1 MSENIFPAE
10 PVQGTADVVEEN
22 YSAKSISELSDLFVA
37 LRAGEDAMTRYK
49 EAEAIKSAFYRLIA
63 RMRIENEGSPVDPQA
78 QEALENAEQNFKAM
92 YADYKKDRAEYNR
105 AQDEMREA
113 NLAAKKAIIEELKA
127 LTEGQDDV
135 SSCFPAF
142 RELQNRWKEA
152 GPVPAQSYRDI
163 NDSYQFQVEKFYDM
177 IKINRDLRDLDF
189 RKNLEAKQLLC
200 EEAERLAQSEDVVAA
215 FAALQKLHEQWKEY
229 GPVAKEYREAI
240 WERFKAATA
249 VVNKAYQAHFETL
262 KESFAANLEAKEKL
276 CEEVE
281 AIACR
286 EDIKDAGEWN
296 ALSKQIEEIQARWK
310 TIGFATKSAN
320 QKIYERFRA
329 ACDKFY
335 AAKREYFLG
344 IKNGMDANIAKKEAL
359 IAQAEQL
366 KTSTDWKKA
375 TDQFISLQK
384 QWKEVGAVPRKKS
397 EQLWKRFRAACD
409 EFFAERDKNA
419 KPENDFYA
427 NLKAK
432 RALIA
437 EISQWQPSEGVSP
450 AKAQAEFNERWKAI
464 GFVPFKE
471 KEAVAKEFKDAMR
484 AAFPPAA
491 APVNRKN
498 DLIRRYNALQQ
509 DIITYE
515 NNIGFFSNSKGS
527 AALVAQMQQR
537 IDNAKAEL
545 RQLEEQIRK
554 EEAES

>member
-1 MSENIFPAE
+1 MIELENQTLEELIISLRQIGASEDRME
-10 PVQGTADVVEEN
+10 RGKDV
-22 YSAKSISELSDLFVA
+22 D
-37 LRAGEDAMTRYK
+37 
-49 EAEAIKSAFYRLIA
+49 AIKSAFYRLLGKLKA
-63 RMRIENEGSPVDPQA
+63 EAEEAGEDASSKFA
-78 QEALENAEQNFKAM
+78 SQEEEFKSV
-92 YADYKKDRAEYNR
+92 YADYRKEKAEYNK
-105 AQDEMREA
+105 AQDAERAENLVKKREVIA
-113 NLAAKKAIIEELKA
+113 QLKDLVENLNDIQAA
-127 LTEGQDDV
+127 
-135 SSCFPAF
+135 FPAL
-142 RELQNRWKEA
+142 RELQARWREI
-152 GPVPAQSYRDI
+152 GPVPASDFRDT
-163 NDSYQFQVEKFYDM
+163 NDTYQFLVEKFYDM
-177 IKINRDLRDLDF
+177 VQINHDLRVLDF

>member
-1 MSENIFPAE
+1 MIELENQTLEELIISLRQIGASEDRME
-10 PVQGTADVVEEN
+10 RG
-22 YSAKSISELSDLFVA
+22 
-37 LRAGEDAMTRYK
+37 K
-49 EAEAIKSAFYRLIA
+49 EVDAIKSAFYRLLGKLKA
-63 RMRIENEGSPVDPQA
+63 EAEEAGEDASSKFA
-78 QEALENAEQNFKAM
+78 SQEEEFKSV
-92 YADYKKDRAEYNR
+92 YADYRKEKAEYNK
-105 AQDEMREA
+105 AQDAERAENLVKKREVIA
-113 NLAAKKAIIEELKA
+113 QLKDLVENLNDIQAA
-127 LTEGQDDV
+127 
-135 SSCFPAF
+135 FPAL
-142 RELQNRWKEA
+142 RELQARWRET
-152 GPVPAQSYRDI
+152 GPVPASDFRDT
-163 NDSYQFQVEKFYDM
+163 NDTYQFLVEKFYDM
-177 IKINRDLRDLDF
+177 VQINHDLRDLDF
-189 RKNLEAKQLLC
+189 RKNLEAKQQLC
-200 EEAERLAQSEDVVAA
+200 EEAEKLAGSEDVVGA

-229 GPVAKEYREAI
+229 GPVAKEYRESI

-281 AIACR
+281 AIAGR

-384 QWKEVGAVPRKKS
+384 QWKEIGAVPRKKS

-437 EISQWQPSEGVSP
+437 EIRQWQPSEGVTP
-450 AKAQAEFNERWKAI
+450 ATAQAEFNERWKAI

-471 KEAVAKEFKDAMR
+471 KEAVAGEFKDAMR

-527 AALVAQMQQR
+527 ASLVAQMQQR

>member
-1 MSENIFPAE
+1 MIELENQTLEELIISLRQIGASEDRME
-10 PVQGTADVVEEN
+10 RGKDV
-22 YSAKSISELSDLFVA
+22 D
-37 LRAGEDAMTRYK
+37 
-49 EAEAIKSAFYRLIA
+49 AIKSAFYRLLGKLKA
-63 RMRIENEGSPVDPQA
+63 EAEEAGEDASSKFA
-78 QEALENAEQNFKAM
+78 SQEEEFKSV
-92 YADYKKDRAEYNR
+92 YADYRKEKAEYNK
-105 AQDEMREA
+105 AQDAERAENLVKKREVIA
-113 NLAAKKAIIEELKA
+113 QLKDLVENLNDIQAA
-127 LTEGQDDV
+127 
-135 SSCFPAF
+135 FPAL
-142 RELQNRWKEA
+142 RELQARWREI
-152 GPVPAQSYRDI
+152 GPVPASDFRDT
-163 NDSYQFQVEKFYDM
+163 NDTYQFLVEKFYDM
-177 IKINRDLRDLDF
+177 VQINHDLRDLDF

-310 TIGFATKSAN
+310 TIGFATKSAK

>member
-1 MSENIFPAE
+1 MIELENQTLEELIISLRQIGASEDRME
-10 PVQGTADVVEEN
+10 RGKDV
-22 YSAKSISELSDLFVA
+22 D
-37 LRAGEDAMTRYK
+37 
-49 EAEAIKSAFYRLIA
+49 AIKSAFYRLLGKLKA
-63 RMRIENEGSPVDPQA
+63 EAEEAGEDASSKFA
-78 QEALENAEQNFKAM
+78 SQEEEFKSV
-92 YADYKKDRAEYNR
+92 YADYRKEKAEYNK
-105 AQDEMREA
+105 AQDAERAENLVKKREVIA
-113 NLAAKKAIIEELKA
+113 QLKDLVENLNDIQAA
-127 LTEGQDDV
+127 
-135 SSCFPAF
+135 FPAL
-142 RELQNRWKEA
+142 RELQARWREI
-152 GPVPAQSYRDI
+152 GPVPASDFRDT
-163 NDSYQFQVEKFYDM
+163 NDTYQFLVEKFYDM
-177 IKINRDLRDLDF
+177 VQINHDLRDLDF
-189 RKNLEAKQLLC
+189 RKNLESKQLLC

>member
-1 MSENIFPAE
+1 MIELENQTLEELIISLRQIGASEDRME
-10 PVQGTADVVEEN
+10 RGKDV
-22 YSAKSISELSDLFVA
+22 D
-37 LRAGEDAMTRYK
+37 
-49 EAEAIKSAFYRLIA
+49 AIKSAFYRLLGKLKA
-63 RMRIENEGSPVDPQA
+63 EAEEAGEDASSKFA
-78 QEALENAEQNFKAM
+78 SQEEEFKSV
-92 YADYKKDRAEYNR
+92 YADYRKEKAEYNK
-105 AQDEMREA
+105 AQDAERAENLVKKREVIA
-113 NLAAKKAIIEELKA
+113 QLKDLVENLNDIQAA
-127 LTEGQDDV
+127 
-135 SSCFPAF
+135 FPAL
-142 RELQNRWKEA
+142 RELQARWREI
-152 GPVPAQSYRDI
+152 GPVPASDFRDT
-163 NDSYQFQVEKFYDM
+163 NDTYQFLVEKFYDM
-177 IKINRDLRDLDF
+177 VQINHDLRDLDF

-366 KTSTDWKKA
+366 KISTDWKKA

-545 RQLEEQIRK
+545 RHLEEQIRK

>member
-1 MSENIFPAE
+1 MIELENQTLEELIISLRQIGASEDRME
-10 PVQGTADVVEEN
+10 RGKDV
-22 YSAKSISELSDLFVA
+22 D
-37 LRAGEDAMTRYK
+37 
-49 EAEAIKSAFYRLIA
+49 AIKSAFYRLLGKLKA
-63 RMRIENEGSPVDPQA
+63 EAEEAGEDASSKFA
-78 QEALENAEQNFKAM
+78 SQEEEFKSV
-92 YADYKKDRAEYNR
+92 YADYRKEKAEYNK
-105 AQDEMREA
+105 AQDAERAENLVKKREVIA
-113 NLAAKKAIIEELKA
+113 QLKDLVENLNDIQAA
-127 LTEGQDDV
+127 
-135 SSCFPAF
+135 FPAL
-142 RELQNRWKEA
+142 RELQARWREI
-152 GPVPAQSYRDI
+152 GPVPASDFRDT
-163 NDSYQFQVEKFYDM
+163 NDTYQFLVEKFYDM
-177 IKINRDLRDLDF
+177 VQINHDLRDLDF

-200 EEAERLAQSEDVVAA
+200 EEAERLAQSEDVVGA

>member
-1 MSENIFPAE
+1 MIELENQTLDELIVSLRQIGASEDRME
-10 PVQGTADVVEEN
+10 RGKDV
-22 YSAKSISELSDLFVA
+22 
-37 LRAGEDAMTRYK
+37 DAV
-49 EAEAIKSAFYRLIA
+49 KSAFYRLLGKLKA
-63 RMRIENEGSPVDPQA
+63 
-78 QEALENAEQNFKAM
+78 EAEEAGEDASSKFAEQEETFKSV
-92 YADYKKDRAEYNR
+92 YSDYRKEKAEYNR
-105 AQDEMREA
+105 EQDAQRVENLEKKREVLA
-113 NLAAKKAIIEELKA
+113 QLKELVENLNDIHA
-127 LTEGQDDV
+127 G
-135 SSCFPAF
+135 FPAL
-142 RELQNRWKEA
+142 RELQAKWREI
-152 GPVPAQSYRDI
+152 GPVPATDFRDV
-163 NDSYQFQVEKFYDM
+163 NDSYQFLVEKFYDM
-177 IKINRDLRDLDF
+177 VQINHDLRDLDF
-189 RKNLEAKQLLC
+189 RK
-200 EEAERLAQSEDVVAA
+200 
-215 FAALQKLHEQWKEY
+215 
-229 GPVAKEYREAI
+229 
-240 WERFKAATA
+240 
-249 VVNKAYQAHFETL
+249 
-262 KESFAANLEAKEKL
+262 NLEAKEKL

-281 AIACR
+281 AIANR
-286 EDIKDAGEWN
+286 EDVKDAGEWN
-296 ALSKQIEEIQARWK
+296 ALSKQIEDIQARWK

-335 AAKREYFLG
+335 AAKRDYFLG
-344 IKNGMDANIAKKEAL
+344 IKEGMDANIAKKEAL
-359 IAQAEQL
+359 IAQAEEL

-437 EISQWQPSEGVSP
+437 EIKAWKPEDGTSP

-471 KEAVAKEFKDAMR
+471 KDAIAREFREAMH

-491 APVNRKN
+491 SPVNRKN

-509 DIITYE
+509 DIVTYE

-527 AALVAQMQQR
+527 SALVAQMQQR
-537 IDNAKAEL
+537 IESAKAEL
-545 RQLEEQIRK
+545 KALEEQIRK
-554 EEAES
+554 EESQA

>member
-1 MSENIFPAE
+1 MIELENQTLEELIISLRQIGASEDRME
-10 PVQGTADVVEEN
+10 RGKDV
-22 YSAKSISELSDLFVA
+22 D
-37 LRAGEDAMTRYK
+37 
-49 EAEAIKSAFYRLIA
+49 AIKSAFYRLLGKLKA
-63 RMRIENEGSPVDPQA
+63 EAEEAGEDASSKFA
-78 QEALENAEQNFKAM
+78 SQEEEFKSV
-92 YADYKKDRAEYNR
+92 YADYRKEKAEYNK
-105 AQDEMREA
+105 AQDAERAENLVKKREVIA
-113 NLAAKKAIIEELKA
+113 QLKDLVENLNDIQAA
-127 LTEGQDDV
+127 
-135 SSCFPAF
+135 FPAL
-142 RELQNRWKEA
+142 RELQARWREI
-152 GPVPAQSYRDI
+152 GPVPASDFRDT
-163 NDSYQFQVEKFYDM
+163 NDTYQFLVEKFYDM
-177 IKINRDLRDLDF
+177 VQINHDLRDLDF

-344 IKNGMDANIAKKEAL
+344 IKNGMDANIAKKEVL

>member
-1 MSENIFPAE
+1 MIELENQTLEELIISLRQIGASEDRME
-10 PVQGTADVVEEN
+10 RGKDV
-22 YSAKSISELSDLFVA
+22 D
-37 LRAGEDAMTRYK
+37 
-49 EAEAIKSAFYRLIA
+49 AIKSAFYRLLGKLKA
-63 RMRIENEGSPVDPQA
+63 EAEEAGEDASSKFA
-78 QEALENAEQNFKAM
+78 SQEEEFKSV
-92 YADYKKDRAEYNR
+92 YADYRKEKAEYNK
-105 AQDEMREA
+105 AQDAERAENLVKKREVIA
-113 NLAAKKAIIEELKA
+113 QLKDLVENLNDIQAA
-127 LTEGQDDV
+127 
-135 SSCFPAF
+135 FPAL
-142 RELQNRWKEA
+142 RELQARWREI
-152 GPVPAQSYRDI
+152 GPVPASDFRDT
-163 NDSYQFQVEKFYDM
+163 NDTYQFLVEKFYDM
-177 IKINRDLRDLDF
+177 VQINHDLRDLDF

-419 KPENDFYA
+419 KPEIDFYA

>member
-1 MSENIFPAE
+1 MIELENQTLEELIISLRQIGASEDRME
-10 PVQGTADVVEEN
+10 RGKDV
-22 YSAKSISELSDLFVA
+22 D
-37 LRAGEDAMTRYK
+37 
-49 EAEAIKSAFYRLIA
+49 AIKSAFYRLLGKLKA
-63 RMRIENEGSPVDPQA
+63 EAEEAGEDASSKFA
-78 QEALENAEQNFKAM
+78 SQEEEFKSV
-92 YADYKKDRAEYNR
+92 YADYRKEKDEYNKAQDAERAENLVKKR
-105 AQDEMREA
+105 EVIAQLKDLVE
-113 NLAAKKAIIEELKA
+113 NLNDIQAA
-127 LTEGQDDV
+127 
-135 SSCFPAF
+135 FPAL
-142 RELQNRWKEA
+142 RELQARWREI
-152 GPVPAQSYRDI
+152 GPVPASDFRDT
-163 NDSYQFQVEKFYDM
+163 NDTYQFLVEKFYDM
-177 IKINRDLRDLDF
+177 VQINHDLRDLDF

>member
-1 MSENIFPAE
+1 MIELENQTLEELIISLRQIGASEDRME
-10 PVQGTADVVEEN
+10 RGKDV
-22 YSAKSISELSDLFVA
+22 D
-37 LRAGEDAMTRYK
+37 
-49 EAEAIKSAFYRLIA
+49 AIKSAFYRLLGKLKA
-63 RMRIENEGSPVDPQA
+63 EAEEAGEDASSKFA
-78 QEALENAEQNFKAM
+78 SQEEEFKSV
-92 YADYKKDRAEYNR
+92 YADYRKEKAEYNK
-105 AQDEMREA
+105 AQDAERAENLVKKREVIA
-113 NLAAKKAIIEELKA
+113 QLKDLVENLNDIQAA
-127 LTEGQDDV
+127 
-135 SSCFPAF
+135 FPAL
-142 RELQNRWKEA
+142 RELQARWREI
-152 GPVPAQSYRDI
+152 GPVPASDFRDT
-163 NDSYQFQVEKFYDM
+163 NDTYQFLVEKFYDM
-177 IKINRDLRDLDF
+177 VQINHDLRDLDF

-450 AKAQAEFNERWKAI
+450 AKAQAEFNERWRAI

>member
-1 MSENIFPAE
+1 MIELENQTLEELIISLRQIGASEDRME
-10 PVQGTADVVEEN
+10 RGKDV
-22 YSAKSISELSDLFVA
+22 D
-37 LRAGEDAMTRYK
+37 
-49 EAEAIKSAFYRLIA
+49 AIKSAFYRLLGKLKA
-63 RMRIENEGSPVDPQA
+63 EAEEAGEDASSKFA
-78 QEALENAEQNFKAM
+78 SQEEEFKSV
-92 YADYKKDRAEYNR
+92 YADYRKEKAEYNK
-105 AQDEMREA
+105 AQDAERAENLVKKREVIA
-113 NLAAKKAIIEELKA
+113 QLKDLVENLNDIQAA
-127 LTEGQDDV
+127 
-135 SSCFPAF
+135 FPAL
-142 RELQNRWKEA
+142 RELQARWREI
-152 GPVPAQSYRDI
+152 GPVPASDFRDT
-163 NDSYQFQVEKFYDM
+163 NDTYQFLVEKFYDM
-177 IKINRDLRDLDF
+177 VQINHDLRDLDF

-515 NNIGFFSNSKGS
+515 NNIGFFSSSKGS

>member
-1 MSENIFPAE
+1 MIELENQTLEELIISLRQIGASEDRME
-10 PVQGTADVVEEN
+10 RGKDV
-22 YSAKSISELSDLFVA
+22 D
-37 LRAGEDAMTRYK
+37 
-49 EAEAIKSAFYRLIA
+49 AIKSAFYRLLGKLKA
-63 RMRIENEGSPVDPQA
+63 EAEEAGEDASSKFA
-78 QEALENAEQNFKAM
+78 SQEEEFKSV
-92 YADYKKDRAEYNR
+92 YADYRKEKAEYNK
-105 AQDEMREA
+105 AQDAERAENLVKKREVIA
-113 NLAAKKAIIEELKA
+113 QLKDLVENLNDIQAA
-127 LTEGQDDV
+127 
-135 SSCFPAF
+135 FPAL
-142 RELQNRWKEA
+142 RELQARWREI
-152 GPVPAQSYRDI
+152 GPVPASDFRDT
-163 NDSYQFQVEKFYDM
+163 NDTYQFLVEKFYDM
-177 IKINRDLRDLDF
+177 VQINHDLRDLDF

-437 EISQWQPSEGVSP
+437 QISQWQPSEGVSP